1 VAAPD
6 DARTRFLTVIG
17 QDPAVRDRGGHI
29 LRTRVAVPA
38 EKLDPGPRGY
48 RVSVVDYDCTHDVL
62 YAPAELGDAGD
73 AYATV
78 DDDRLLTDPRFHA
91 QNAYSLIMRSLARFE
106 RALGRHVSWSFP
118 YGHQLQ
124 VAPHAFR
131 EANAYYSEAD
141 QGLLFGYFRGA
152 RRHTIFTCLSHDVIV
167 HETTHA
173 LLDSLRDRYT
183 DASVLD
189 QAAFHEGFA
198 DLVALL
204 SVFSLPDVVETL
216 LHTSIREDRQRRP
229 GDDPEKSRHRISEP
243 WLKRS
248 ALFRLADEMGKELQL
263 QRGKALRS
271 SLDITP
277 ARDLLSRGEF
287 VLPHRRGEVL
297 VAAVLTALVR
307 AWSRRLRALGTTAI
321 GRDEATAVRRIAQ
334 EGAAAADY
342 LLTLAIRAL
351 DYAPPIDLRF
361 ADYLSAMLTADAE
374 VSPRELPFH
383 FREELVAACAEYGI
397 DPAADAR
404 SGGHWRAPESD
415 PTITER
421 RPLVYDRVHFE
432 SLRQDPDEVFRF
444 LWENRT
450 TLGVYPGTYT
460 RVMSVRP
467 CMRVAPDGFVLRETV
482 AEWEQGMDV
491 HARDLRRLGLRTPR
505 GMPDATPVRLHGGGT
520 LVFDD
525 FGKLKFNVHKRLIG
539 PGQQRKLDE
548 MWEQGGFRADEAELR
563 TAAPGG
569 YFAELHRQRER

>member
-17 QDPAVRDRGGHI
+17 QDPGVHDRRGQI

-62 YAPAELGDAGD
+62 YAPAELGDARD
-73 AYATV
+73 YAT
-78 DDDRLLTDPRFHA
+78 DDDETLLTDPRFHA
-91 QNAYSLIMRSLARFE
+91 QNVYALVMLSLARFE

-141 QGLLFGYFRGA
+141 QGVLFGYFPGA
-152 RRHTIFTCLSHDVIV
+152 RRQTIFTCLSHDVIV

-198 DLVALL
+198 DVVALL
-204 SVFSLPDVVETL
+204 SVFSLPDVIETL
-216 LHTSIREDRQRRP
+216 LHTSIREERRRRP
-229 GDDPEKSRHRISEP
+229 SGDPDRPRHRVSEA
-243 WLKRS
+243 WLRKS
-248 ALFRLADEMGKELQL
+248 ALFRLAEEMGDELQE
-263 QRGKALRS
+263 QRGGALRN
-271 SLDITP
+271 SLLITP
-277 ARDLLSRGEF
+277 RRDLLDRDEF
-287 VLPHRRGEVL
+287 TPPHRRGEVL
-297 VAAVLTALVR
+297 VAAALTALVS
-307 AWSRRLRALGTTAI
+307 AWSRRLQALGTTAI

-361 ADYLSAMLTADAE
+361 SDYLSAMLTADAE
-374 VSPRELPFH
+374 VSPRELRFH
-383 FREELVAACAEYGI
+383 VREELRAAFAEYGI

-404 SGGHWRAPESD
+404 ASGRWRAPEAD
-415 PTITER
+415 PTIAER

-444 LWENRT
+444 LWENRV

-460 RVMSVRP
+460 RVISVRP
-467 CMRVAPDGFVLRETV
+467 CVRVAPDGFVLRETV
-482 AEWEQGMDV
+482 AEWEQMMDV
-491 HARDLRRLGLRTPR
+491 QARDLKRLGLHAPR
-505 GMPDATPVRLHGGGT
+505 RMPDATPLRLHGGGT
-520 LVFDD
+520 LIFDD

-548 MWEQGGFRADEAELR
+548 MWEQGGFRADEAEQR
-563 TAAPGG
+563 TVAPGG
-569 YFAELHRQRER
+569 YFAELHRQRAR

>member
-1 VAAPD
+1 MAAPHD
-6 DARTRFLTVIG
+6 VRTRVLTVIG
-17 QDPAVRDRGGHI
+17 QDPAVRDRSGSI
-29 LRTRVAVPA
+29 LTTRVAVPA

-62 YAPAELGDAGD
+62 YAPADLGDAGD
-73 AYATV
+73 PYANG
-78 DDDRLLTDPRFHA
+78 DADRLLTDPRFHA
-91 QNAYSLIMRSLARFE
+91 QNVYALAMRSLARFE

-131 EANAYYSEAD
+131 EANAYYSEND
-141 QGLLFGYFRGA
+141 QGLLFGYFPGA
-152 RRHTIFTCLSHDVIV
+152 RRHTIFTCLSHDVVV

-204 SVFSLPDVVETL
+204 SVFSLPEVVETL
-216 LHTSIREDRQRRP
+216 LHTSIREQRRRRP
-229 GDDPEKSRHRISEP
+229 GDDPARPRHRISEP
-243 WLKRS
+243 WLRES
-248 ALFRLADEMGKELQL
+248 ALFRLADEMGKELQQ

-271 SLDITP
+271 SLDIAP
-277 ARDLLSRGEF
+277 RRDLLARSEF
-287 VLPHRRGEVL
+287 EPPHRRGEVL

-307 AWSRRLRALGTTAI
+307 AWSRRLRDLGATAI

-334 EGAAAADY
+334 EGASAADY

-374 VSPRELPFH
+374 VAPREVWFR
-383 FREELVAACAEYGI
+383 FREELLTACAEYGI

-404 SGGHWRAPESD
+404 TGGRWRSPETD
-415 PTITER
+415 PNIADR

-444 LWENRT
+444 LWENRA
-450 TLGVYPGTYT
+450 TLGIYPGTYT

-467 CMRVAPDGFVLRETV
+467 CVRVAPDGFLLRETV
-482 AEWEQGMDV
+482 AEWEQMMDV
-491 HARDLRRLGLRTPR
+491 HAGDLKRLGLRAPR
-505 GMPDATPVRLHGGGT
+505 GMPLATPIRLHGGGT
-520 LVFDD
+520 LIFDD

-539 PGQQRKLDE
+539 PGQQRKIDE
-548 MWEQGGFRADEAELR
+548 IWAQGGFRADEAEQR
-563 TAAPGG
+563 AAAPGG
-569 YFAELHRQRER
+569 YFAELHRQRAR